1 MEEKKQK
8 NIKKLAVVAFI
19 VSILSLAIAYTAVS
33 KMMIVVK
40 RNTVI
45 SDSRW
50 NVHFD
55 NLESK
60 TSGGAKIIRYPS
72 LKYDKTYIGDFSV
85 SLTKPGDSVLFT
97 YDVVNSGSLRA
108 KYQKT
113 LVNDME
119 KKNKITLAIAKTI
132 FEEAD
137 FDGDGKQNAYEY
149 LVMDDVVF
157 GDHDEV
163 NDSEEEDDLEFDLA
177 IAGLDRDE
185 LEDMDEDERREA
197 LEDAGLDSDDY
208 DF

>member
-1 MEEKKQK
+1 
-8 NIKKLAVVAFI
+8 
-19 VSILSLAIAYTAVS
+19 
-33 KMMIVVK
+33 MMIVVK

-55 NLESK
+55 NLDSK
-60 TSGGAKIIRYPS
+60 TYGDAQIIKYPS
-72 LKYDKTYIGDFSV
+72 LKYDKTYIGDFSI

-119 KKNKITLAIAKTI
+119 KKNKITLEIAKTI

-137 FDGDGKQNAYEY
+137 FDGDGKTDDKEIEKALNNITIEDKIFKGTLQPNEVHSCY
-149 LVMDDVVF
+149 LKISLN
-157 GDHDEV
+157 G
-163 NDSEEEDDLEFDLA
+163 
-177 IAGLDRDE
+177 DE
-185 LEDMDEDERREA
+185 LPKGNVKLNLNIKYM
-197 LEDAGLDSDDY
+197 
-208 DF
+208 FVQK